1 MQAMLAAAEHVGL
14 LSTEMEEATD
24 EGQCANED
32 EEMYAMFETHF
43 CCQTKIGQ
51 MTPGTAPKRS
61 SSLGAFRKL
70 KDEQEDEKA
79 GYIRAICAEL
89 LKHVTVPF
97 AG

>member
-1 MQAMLAAAEHVGL
+1 MGL

-24 EGQCANED
+24 EGQCANKD

-43 CCQTKIGQ
+43 CCQTKFGQ

-70 KDEQEDEKA
+70 KDEKA

-89 LKHVTVPF
+89 LKHVIVPF